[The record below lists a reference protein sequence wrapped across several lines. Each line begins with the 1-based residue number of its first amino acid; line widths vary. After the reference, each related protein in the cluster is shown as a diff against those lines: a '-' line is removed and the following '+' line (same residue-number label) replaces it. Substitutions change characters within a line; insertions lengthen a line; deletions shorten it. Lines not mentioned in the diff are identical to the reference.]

1 MAKACINH
9 NDTAAV
15 AQCFQCHRPI
25 CSACIIDT
33 PHGRFCSTE
42 CSVRYLD
49 FKQRYASEKKPT
61 GSPMVRKLVT
71 TAVIVLAL
79 LIGIYVLHA
88 VVGIEALA
96 KVDIIGRIFG
106 TKPKELVKESLKKA
120 DQAVDDAK
128 KAIEK
133 K

>member
-9 NDTAAV
+9 MDTAAV
-15 AQCFQCHRPI
+15 AQCFQCHKPI
-25 CSACIIDT
+25 CSACITDT

-49 FKQRYASEKKPT
+49 FKKRYASEKKPG
-61 GSPMVRKLVT
+61 GSPMLRKLVT

-79 LIGIYVLHA
+79 FIGIYVLHA
-88 VVGIEALA
+88 IVGIETLSSM
-96 KVDIIGRIFG
+96 DIIGRIFG
-106 TKPKELVKESLKKA
+106 SKPKELVEEGLKKA
-120 DQAVDDAK
+120 DQAVDGAK